1 MKIGVVSYEARGSSY
16 TASSVVDED
25 LVLEEILNELGVNF
39 KFEIWSDHS
48 VLWENYDLILIKSP
62 WDYFDRYAEFLEW
75 CNKIKS
81 LGLPVY
87 NSIDTIVWNSDKWYL
102 KEIQEKGYPIVP
114 TQFIKKSEIPD
125 ISIAFDKFETD
136 KLVFKP
142 TVSGGAKNTLKIL
155 KESWLEN
162 KEQILSLIKE
172 EDFML
177 QPFVKEVAEIG
188 EYSYIFFKENFSHAI
203 LKTAKSGDFRV
214 QHFFGGSIQNIV
226 PDIKE
231 LTYIQKLV
239 DEFAKNSLYARV
251 DGVWIEGVFYL
262 MELELIE
269 PYLFLF
275 TSDKARGNYKN
286 ALKEVFK

>member
-39 KFEIWSDHS
+39 KFEIWSDDS
-48 VLWENYDLILIKSP
+48 VRWENYDLILIKSP
-62 WDYFDRYAEFLEW
+62 WDYFDRYAEFLDW

-87 NSIDTIVWNSDKWYL
+87 NNIDTIIWNSDKWYL

-114 TQFIKKSEIPD
+114 TQFIRKSEMPD
-125 ISIAFDKFETD
+125 IRGAFHQFETD
-136 KLVFKP
+136 KLIFKP

-275 TSDKARGNYKN
+275 TSDKARENYKN

>member
-1 MKIGVVSYEARGSSY
+1 
-16 TASSVVDED
+16 
-25 LVLEEILNELGVNF
+25 
-39 KFEIWSDHS
+39 
-48 VLWENYDLILIKSP
+48 
-62 WDYFDRYAEFLEW
+62 
-75 CNKIKS
+75 
-81 LGLPVY
+81 
-87 NSIDTIVWNSDKWYL
+87 
-102 KEIQEKGYPIVP
+102 
-114 TQFIKKSEIPD
+114 
-125 ISIAFDKFETD
+125 
-136 KLVFKP
+136 
-142 TVSGGAKNTLKIL
+142 
-155 KESWLEN
+155 
-162 KEQILSLIKE
+162 
-172 EDFML
+172 ML

-275 TSDKARGNYKN
+275 TSDKARENYKN